1 MNMSERVAYLRGLA
15 EGMELDTEK
24 KEGKLFFAVLDTLET
39 AAAELAALRAENEAL
54 SEALDAVNSDL
65 EDVEEI
71 VFDGE
76 PDGEGEECYATT
88 CPACQETVYFDETV
102 LDEGGVECPYCGE
115 KLEFLTEENDGQED
129 AKEGPE
135 ALETLEDCG
144 EE

>member
-39 AAAELAALRAENEAL
+39 AAAELASLRAENEAL

-71 VFDGE
+71 LFDGE
-76 PDGEGEECYATT
+76 PEDVGEERYATT

-115 KLEFLTEENDGQED
+115 KLEFLTEEDQED
-129 AKEGPE
+129 AKEGPA